1 MPMFFGKQT
10 VRHEYGVFSSD
21 TCPACG
27 KGTTFRLLSIRQ
39 YIVVLF
45 AKLLPASIKYET
57 VCEECEESQTLDK
70 DIGRNV
76 AKKYFAES
84 HRAVCIA
91 DALKT
96 AVAVVIIAAIIAVP
110 VAIIGSAP
118 VADPQVLKNLV
129 SEDGLYSI
137 QNAKGDVLGIVEVSD
152 GEKLVTFLDDS
163 SVLVGEP
170 GAGSQFIRHEH
181 YKEQRDADGETTLVR
196 IAESPGMLKDK
207 HGIIVREYFYS
218 KVSNKLGY
226 EKGVE
231 DLSAIEYTPKKAV
244 YPFSY
249 YLGGAAEPSLYT
261 VVLFI
266 EREKRF
272 EATFTFEHD
281 DPALVTLFERDYEN
295 GRPVREIIYQF
306 DDAAIAL
313 AQQAGLSPQSLSKDI
328 QSFLETHK
336 PAALVQSE
344 FTYYKNTRVPLV
356 MNLSVPGS
364 DKDFVQSFEVT
375 QKGAYYIVRALSD

>member
-1 MPMFFGKQT
+1 MVFGKQT
-10 VRHEYGVFSSD
+10 VRHEYGVFSSE
-21 TCPACG
+21 TCPTCG
-27 KGTTFRLLSIRQ
+27 KGTTFRLSCIRQ

-45 AKLLPASIKYET
+45 TKLLPISTKYET
-57 VCEECEESQTLDK
+57 VCEECEETQTLDK
-70 DIGRNV
+70 DIGRSI

-84 HRAVCIA
+84 HRAVFMA
-91 DALKT
+91 DALKI
-96 AVAVVIIAAIIAVP
+96 AVAVAIIAALIAVP
-110 VAIIGSAP
+110 VAIVGSAP

-129 SEDGLYSI
+129 SEDGVYSI
-137 QNAKGDVLGIVEVSD
+137 QNAKGDVLGIVEVAD
-152 GEKLVTFLDDS
+152 GDKLVTFLDDT
-163 SVLVGEP
+163 SVLVGES

-181 YKEQRDADGETTLVR
+181 YKEQKDADGETTLVR

-207 HGIIVREYFYS
+207 HGVIVREYFYS
-218 KVSNKLGY
+218 KVSGKLGY

-266 EREKRF
+266 ERDKRF
-272 EATFTFEHD
+272 EATFTFED
-281 DPALVTLFERDYEN
+281 GTPALVTLFERDYEN

-313 AQQAGLSPQSLSKDI
+313 AQQAGLSPQSLSQDI

-344 FTYYKNTRVPLV
+344 FTYYKNTRVPLA

-364 DKDFVQSFEVT
+364 EKDFLQEFEVV
-375 QKGAYYIVRALSD
+375 QKGAYYIVRALAD